1 MANYRLCIKTNY
13 STAFQQQSKAF
24 FDTLSEKGIVFN
36 NGQTELSD
44 EQVLFV
50 YDTATINHL
59 QINLIKI

>member
-1 MANYRLCIKTNY
+1 M
-13 STAFQQQSKAF
+13 AFQQQSKAF
-24 FDTLSEKGIVFN
+24 FNTLLENGIVFN